1 MTVFNITL
9 DCAVAPA
16 STPSDAGVAGAGI
29 LLAFIITA
37 ALALLLSGYI
47 ILSELRSSTSSH
59 AISRKLLSGLSDQQ
73 IVEGISIQAIGLV
86 RINSMVPYHFF
97 IIWMLSLL
105 STATNFAALLALVK
119 DYKRDWVLRWL
130 RQAAMFVNLSLTVVF
145 GVFVLEVNMKNLSDT
160 LPIGCVWDADH
171 AKTEENAGSN
181 HALSV
186 AGTIAVISASAIV
199 FVLGTWYLHLRKQL
213 WGRFVRV
220 LSLALLFAIAVAA
233 AVRVVLISQA
243 FGTPSVRLA
252 DQGETEWSF
261 GQLLAMVLLVLPFV
275 SALEIYRGELQV
287 PICESQV
294 EPDQMPLTG
303 VNDGGKKRYTY
314 QSNPWFK

>member
-1 MTVFNITL
+1 
-9 DCAVAPA
+9 
-16 STPSDAGVAGAGI
+16 
-29 LLAFIITA
+29 
-37 ALALLLSGYI
+37 
-47 ILSELRSSTSSH
+47 
-59 AISRKLLSGLSDQQ
+59 
-73 IVEGISIQAIGLV
+73 
-86 RINSMVPYHFF
+86 
-97 IIWMLSLL
+97 MLSLL